1 MLTTLTHWLGS
12 LGWTAFAWALGALL
26 VLNVASLALLLTRRD
41 RELVQRYTA
50 LWLAANLLL
59 VAIGVGIPAI
69 TAVAR
74 LTLMG
79 LGAVVPDLGSV
90 TG

>member
-1 MLTTLTHWLGS
+1 MLTSLAHWLGS
-12 LGWTAFAWALGALL
+12 LGWTAFAGALGALL
-26 VLNVASLALLLTRRD
+26 VLNAASVALLLTRRD

-50 LWLAANLLL
+50 LWLAVNLLL
-59 VAIGVGIPAI
+59 IAIGVGIPAI